1 MNTLNDTTKSTVDP
15 RQVDCACPDDRCA
28 GYHHEVG
35 ETCWC
40 ARSLEDGAVDH
51 ISEYAAGLTIVD
63 GGEVDLG
70 MMPSEDE
77 NCDIKCALKATL
89 NPDTDEL
96 TITRNERQ
104 YLTEDFSVRPE
115 GMPAADEE
123 AEIRRF
129 VAERVFS
136 GDESGEFLF
145 TKGLHLAFDRA
156 RSFLV
161 CPEGCTGTECLL
173 PVRYRRHRA
182 QSTRRVVYCRGR
194 SRLRPLRFIT
204 PTACNYR
211 NDSQRTRGHSLVI
224 RRGGEYPV
232 KPTSPAVSEI
242 SVVSVSTFSIRPT
255 ASRHSART
263 RTPRRCRHERQD
275 HPVI

>member
-136 GDESGEFLF
+136 GSESTEFLF
-145 TKGLHLAFDRA
+145 TRGLHLAFDRA

-161 CPEGCTGTECLL
+161 CPDGCTSTECLV
-173 PVRYRRHRA
+173 PVAMAGIEHNLRVESFTA
-182 QSTRRVVYCRGR
+182 GQIEAEASTFMYTD
-194 SRLRPLRFIT
+194 RL
-204 PTACNYR
+204 NYR
-211 NDSQRTRGHSLVI
+211 DDPERTKVHSITI
-224 RRGGEYPV
+224 RRSSEYPS
-232 KPTSPAVSEI
+232 KTHLTGSIEDIRGLGQYLLEQADRFEMFGKTAADKAVS
-242 SVVSVSTFSIRPT
+242 
-255 ASRHSART
+255 A
-263 RTPRRCRHERQD
+263 
-275 HPVI
+275 

>member
-1 MNTLNDTTKSTVDP
+1 MNTLNDTTKSTLDP
-15 RQVDCACPDDRCA
+15 RQAECRCPDDRCA

-173 PVRYRRHRA
+173 PVAMAGIEHNL
-182 QSTRRVVYCRGR
+182 RVE
-194 SRLRPLRFIT
+194 SF
-204 PTACNYR
+204 TAGQIEAEAATFMYTDSLNYR

-224 RRGGEYPV
+224 RRGGEYPS
-232 KPTSPAVSEI
+232 KTHLTGSIGDIRGLGQYLLDQADRFEAFGEDSDTKAVS
-242 SVVSVSTFSIRPT
+242 
-255 ASRHSART
+255 A
-263 RTPRRCRHERQD
+263 
-275 HPVI
+275 